1 MTPRLTRFIIIL
13 PPFPGVPMH
22 SQGSTSFFSSSSSS
36 QIFGL
41 RSLTLSSAAAA
52 FLASSIFLLL
62 LLLRFSPLQ
71 KIQITNILWCLLLV
85 VRWVF
90 PRLVVVFLSVFSEVS
105 CKDLQKKWP
114 GGCSVNGTP
123 AMAPPRAVAVI
134 KTPDVGALRR

>member
-1 MTPRLTRFIIIL
+1 
-13 PPFPGVPMH
+13 MH
-22 SQGSTSFFSSSSSS
+22 SQGSTSFFCSSSSS

-90 PRLVVVFLSVFSEVS
+90 PRLVVVFLTFFLKFLAKT
-105 CKDLQKKWP
+105 CKR
-114 GGCSVNGTP
+114 NGP
-123 AMAPPRAVAVI
+123 VDAV
-134 KTPDVGALRR
+134 